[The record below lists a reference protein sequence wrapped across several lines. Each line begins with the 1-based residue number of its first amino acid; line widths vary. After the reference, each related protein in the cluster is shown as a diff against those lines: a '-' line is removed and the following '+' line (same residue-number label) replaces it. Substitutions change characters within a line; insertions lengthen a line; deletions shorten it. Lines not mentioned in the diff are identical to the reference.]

1 MKPERMKRHLP
12 LVLMT
17 ILQLSSNGSWAAGA
31 EPELKPDI
39 PKLDLSNKPKT
50 PLKGGV
56 QHNAVL
62 KPDKPKSLNAKLGTD
77 NGNTLKGK
85 TADNNKDTLKGKA
98 GDNGD
103 ANLAKR
109 QAKLDREKKQDAL
122 DAELTS
128 GIGII
133 GIKFMMTFGRP
144 PVINRVFP
152 GTPASDK
159 GLLPNDIILAVDGVP
174 TFGLSQAEVY
184 NMIIGTPN
192 TPVTL
197 SLRRNSDFSSCRM
210 NRMDFNDIKDP
221 RVRRDY
227 QNM

>member
-1 MKPERMKRHLP
+1 MNPERMKRHVP
-12 LVLMT
+12 LLLMT
-17 ILQLSSNGSWAAGA
+17 LLQLSSTGSWAAGA

-39 PKLDLSNKPKT
+39 PKLDLSNRPKG

-62 KPDKPKSLNAKLGTD
+62 KQEKQKALNAKVATD
-77 NGNTLKGK
+77 SSKARETLKGK
-85 TADNNKDTLKGKA
+85 TA
-98 GDNGD
+98 DNGD

-109 QAKLDREKKQDAL
+109 QAKLDKEKKDEIL
-122 DAELTS
+122 NAEATS

-133 GIKFMMTFGRP
+133 GIKFVMTFGRP

-159 GLLPNDIILAVDGVP
+159 GLMPSDIIIAVDGVP
-174 TFGLSQAEVY
+174 TFGLSQNEVY

-197 SLRRNSDFSSCRM
+197 SLRRKTDFSSCRM
-210 NRMDFNDIKDP
+210 MRMDFNDIKDP

>member
-1 MKPERMKRHLP
+1 MKKSLP
-12 LVLMT
+12 LLLITVF
-17 ILQLSSNGSWAAGA
+17 QLSSTMSWAAQV
-31 EPELKPDI
+31 EPEQILKPDI
-39 PKLDLSNKPKT
+39 PKLDMTGKPKS

-62 KPDKPKSLNAKLGTD
+62 KQEKQRALNAKLGTD
-77 NGNTLKGK
+77 NGNLLKGK
-85 TADNNKDTLKGKA
+85 TADGAKDTLKGKTTDS
-98 GDNGD
+98 DNW
-103 ANLAKR
+103 AKR
-109 QAKLDREKKQDAL
+109 KAKLDKERQDAL
-122 DAELTS
+122 EAEATS

-133 GIKFMMTFGRP
+133 GIKFVMTYGRP

-152 GTPASDK
+152 GTPASEK
-159 GLLPNDIILAVDGVP
+159 GLLPNDIIVAVDGVP
-174 TFGLSQAEVY
+174 TFGLSQNEVY

-197 SLRRNSDFSSCRM
+197 SLRRNQDFTSCRM